1 MRKRV
6 AALFIILFVIN
17 LFAAET
23 GRAMGQVPGDPAQRG
38 GGIPSRSKY
47 PKSKGISNAPLVE
60 TNPAAGEV
68 PEGAVKPKAD
78 TPAAQPGAEQP
89 NTLQQSPE
97 EAQTAASAETKE
109 TNGDSAKTA
118 VASPPGQSVTSVSE
132 VKPSS
137 PSAKKLTVSKG
148 NVSFFFDDVDMFE
161 VIQSVFGEVLKVNYI
176 IDPRVKGRVNFR
188 TVAPIPINEVL
199 PVMETILR
207 LNGVGF
213 VQENSL
219 YRIVPI
225 DVVSEE
231 LIYSQVGK
239 EPGSVAMELFT
250 FKNINVKD
258 SLKDI
263 ENATGISVNGAKVR
277 VLPVE
282 RLNGILVVAS
292 TKEQLEYVR
301 RWVETFDVIFDGSRP
316 EVYVYPVQNS
326 NAKDVAAV
334 LQQIFLGGKKESS
347 PRTPVKES
355 AAGLSS
361 KAKEPAQPVAGIAAP
376 QASSPSVLSGGGE
389 SLVSD
394 VTRIFPDEIAN
405 TIIIYAT
412 PKDYEL
418 ISRTITKID
427 VVPRQVMIEALVAEV
442 ALGDKL
448 KFGIE
453 WFLKSGFKFEGTPL
467 TGLTSFGSQQ
477 LSFNPAATDILAAT
491 GFSFAAIDAANVVRG
506 LLQTLASE
514 SKVKVLASPHIMAS
528 DNREAKIQVGKQ
540 VPVQTSTSVTSGGE
554 TVTSIQYRDTGV
566 VLKVK
571 PHINEGG
578 LVSLEISQEVS
589 SVDPE
594 SGVGDNPI
602 ISNRSAET
610 NVVVQ
615 NEQTI
620 VIGGLIQENKGTS
633 REGIP
638 VLKDV
643 PLLGYLFGYTN
654 HSTDRT
660 ELVVM
665 ITPKVVK
672 SSAEAKTMTEEL
684 IKRTEGL
691 KDLQSSFAKEAP
703 AEGTQK

>member
-1 MRKRV
+1 MYRRFIT
-6 AALFIILFVIN
+6 LFIAVCIIN
-17 LFAAET
+17 LLPPDT
-23 GRAMGQVPGDPAQRG
+23 GQAQGLLLNDTVKVGAPA
-38 GGIPSRSKY
+38 
-47 PKSKGISNAPLVE
+47 
-60 TNPAAGEV
+60 
-68 PEGAVKPKAD
+68 
-78 TPAAQPGAEQP
+78 PAAQPGAEEKP
-89 NTLQQSPE
+89 LAPP
-97 EAQTAASAETKE
+97 AETEQTSGDIAKPEDHAPASQSVKE
-109 TNGDSAKTA
+109 
-118 VASPPGQSVTSVSE
+118 SPPAA
-132 VKPSS
+132 
-137 PSAKKLTVSKG
+137 PSAKQLSVSKG
-148 NVSFFFDDVDMFE
+148 KVSFFFDDVDMFE

-176 IDPRVKGRVNFR
+176 IDSRVKGRVNFR
-188 TVAPIPINEVL
+188 TVTPIPIGEVL
-199 PVMETILR
+199 PVIETILR

-213 VQENSL
+213 VQENGL
-219 YRIVPI
+219 FRIVPI
-225 DVVSEE
+225 EVVSGE
-231 LIYSQVGK
+231 LIYSQIGK

-250 FKNINVKD
+250 FKNLNIKD

-263 ENATGISVNGAKVR
+263 ENATGVSVNGAKVR
-277 VLPVE
+277 LLPVE

-292 TKEQLEYVR
+292 TKEQLDYVR
-301 RWVETFDVIFDGSRP
+301 KWVETFDAIFEGSRP
-316 EVYVYPVQNS
+316 EVFVYPVQNS
-326 NAKDVAAV
+326 NAKDVAGV

-347 PRTPVKES
+347 RTPVKES
-355 AAGLSS
+355 
-361 KAKEPAQPVAGIAAP
+361 Q
-376 QASSPSVLSGGGE
+376 QASSKSKETGQPAAVASTAPPASSVLSGGE

-394 VTRIFPDEIAN
+394 ITRIFPDEIAN

-418 ISRTITKID
+418 IAKTITKID
-427 VVPRQVMIEALVAEV
+427 IVPRQVMIEALVAEV
-442 ALGDKL
+442 TLTDKL

-453 WFLKSGFKFEGTPL
+453 WFLKSGFTFKDTPL
-467 TGLTSFGSQQ
+467 SGMTSFGSQS
-477 LSFNPAATDILAAT
+477 LSFEPAAPLAMS
-491 GFSFAAIDAANVVRG
+491 GFSFAAIDSAGLIRG

-540 VPVQTSTSVTSGGE
+540 VPVQTSTSVTTGGE
-554 TVTSIQYRDTGV
+554 TVYSIQYRDTGV

-602 ISNRSAET
+602 ISNRTAET
-610 NVVVQ
+610 NVVIQ
-615 NEQTI
+615 NGQTI

-638 VLKDV
+638 ILKDI

-654 HSTDRT
+654 HSKDRT

-672 SSAEAKTMTEEL
+672 SASEAKAMTDEF
-684 IKRTEGL
+684 INRTEGL
-691 KDLQSSFAKEAP
+691 KDLPRSAAKEIP
-703 AEGTQK
+703 AENVTGAKE

>member
-1 MRKRV
+1 MRNRF

-17 LFAAET
+17 LFATEA
-23 GRAMGQVPGDPAQRG
+23 GLAMGQVPGDAVRRG
-38 GGIPSRSKY
+38 EGTPSRTKY
-47 PKSKGISNAPLVE
+47 PKSEGISNVLDE
-60 TNPAAGEV
+60 TKPATGEA
-68 PEGAVKPKAD
+68 PEGTVKSN
-78 TPAAQPGAEQP
+78 AQPGAAQP
-89 NTLQQSPE
+89 NTLQQSSE
-97 EAQTAASAETKE
+97 EARTAASAETE
-109 TNGDSAKTA
+109 ERNGDSAKPA
-118 VASPPGQSVTSVSE
+118 AASPAEQSVTSVSE

-239 EPGSVAMELFT
+239 EPSGVAMELFT
-250 FKNINVKD
+250 LKNIDVRD

-292 TKEQLEYVR
+292 TREQLDYVR
-301 RWVETFDVIFDGSRP
+301 KWVETFDIIFDGSRP

-347 PRTPVKES
+347 PKSPAKES
-355 AAGLSS
+355 PAALLSS
-361 KAKEPAQPVAGIAAP
+361 KSKELAQPMAGITAP
-376 QASSPSVLSGGGE
+376 QASSPSVLSGGE

-442 ALGDKL
+442 TLTDKL

-467 TGLTSFGSQQ
+467 TGLTSFGAQQ
-477 LSFNPAATDILAAT
+477 LSFDPAAPLALS

-540 VPVQTSTSVTSGGE
+540 VPVQTSTTLSAGGE
-554 TVTSIQYRDTGV
+554 TVYSIQYRDTGV

-610 NVVVQ
+610 HVVVQ
-615 NEQTI
+615 NEETI
-620 VIGGLIQENKGTS
+620 VIGGLIQENKGAS

-638 VLKDV
+638 ILKDI

-654 HSTDRT
+654 QSTERT

-672 SSAEAKTMTEEL
+672 SSSEAKTMTDEF

-691 KDLQSSFAKEAP
+691 KDIQGSASKEVPSVSAEGAKE
-703 AEGTQK
+703 